1 MSLIDLELPAVD
13 DCVPADV
20 RCLLREA
27 DRRIRRFQRDA
38 RVPGFV
44 PSDFAHVYR
53 VLHALASTELS
64 PGRLFCEW
72 GSGFGVVTCL
82 AAMLEFDA
90 CGIEIEAEL
99 IEHARRLADDFS
111 LPVRYLHGSYLTRQD
126 AQSLADHEEFAWLVT
141 GDGLPA
147 LEIEPAD

>member
-82 AAMLEFDA
+82 AAMLEYDA
-90 CGIEIEAEL
+90 VGIEVEAEL
-99 IEHARRLADDFS
+99 VDAARDLAGDFGVPATFVHGSYLPADCDTSGEFAWLDTDAADAHAELGLDADDFS
-111 LPVRYLHGSYLTRQD
+111 
-126 AQSLADHEEFAWLVT
+126 
-141 GDGLPA
+141 
-147 LEIEPAD
+147 